1 MNCFFHPDR
10 PALGLC
16 KSCGRGLCQDCLAE
30 VPDGLACKNRC
41 KERVQFINRITD
53 SNRQVLAATNV
64 HVRTAT
70 VFTLAFGVLF
80 CLFGFLPYF
89 VFGEKG
95 ALILGAM
102 GVVFLVSG
110 LLRLR
115 PKARFPELK

>member
-16 KSCGRGLCQDCLAE
+16 KSCGRGLCPDCLAE

-41 KERVQFINRITD
+41 EERVLLLNRMID
-53 SNRQVLAATNV
+53 SNRQVLAVSNV
-64 HVRTAT
+64 HVRSGM

-80 CLFGFLPYF
+80 CLFGFVPFF
-89 VFGEKG
+89 VYGQKG
-95 ALILGAM
+95 ALFLGVM